1 MEAQSSLSPAQLE
14 LKAGDRVVYLND
26 PHGPLYT
33 VVRAGETFIMI
44 TDNVRTYPKSNC
56 FNVPRGTVAPPEA
69 RPRSSGGQAPAA
81 ATPRAP
87 GAFPRPTPVPVAVPD
102 YGNPK
107 TAEEFQAAARGLGAR
122 ADQLAELFEI
132 WHQPAPNGGV
142 RVMRCRNYIRN
153 RIVKAAA
160 AAAVAQMPR

>member
-1 MEAQSSLSPAQLE
+1 MEAQSSLSPAQFE

-26 PHGPLYT
+26 LHGPLYT

-44 TDNVRTYPKSNC
+44 TDNIRTYPKSNC
-56 FNVPRGTVAPPEA
+56 FNVPRGTVAPPEV
-69 RPRSSGGQAPAA
+69 RPHGGQAPV

-122 ADQLAELFEI
+122 TDQLAELLEI

-160 AAAVAQMPR
+160 AAAATQAPR

>member
-1 MEAQSSLSPAQLE
+1 MEASTQIRP
-14 LKAGDRVVYLND
+14 GDRVRYAND

-33 VVRAGETFIMI
+33 VVRVGETFIMI
-44 TDNVRTYPKSNC
+44 TDNIRTYPKSSC
-56 FNVPRGTVAPPEA
+56 FNVPRGTLASPEV
-69 RPRSSGGQAPAA
+69 RPRGQAPA

-122 ADQLAELFEI
+122 TGQLAELLEI

-160 AAAVAQMPR
+160 AAAAQTPR

>member
-1 MEAQSSLSPAQLE
+1 MEAQSDLSPAQQIRP
-14 LKAGDRVVYLND
+14 GDRVVYLND

-33 VVRAGETFIMI
+33 VVRVGETFIMI
-44 TDNVRTYPKSNC
+44 TDNIRTYPKSSC
-56 FNVPRGTVAPPEA
+56 FNVPRGTVASPEV
-69 RPRSSGGQAPAA
+69 RPRGQAPAV
-81 ATPRAP
+81 TPRAP

-122 ADQLAELFEI
+122 TDQLAELLEI

-153 RIVKAAA
+153 KIVKAAA
-160 AAAVAQMPR
+160 AAATQTPR